1 MPRAEPDAPAFYMYA
16 TALRDAGKLPD
27 AESKVRRAIPLDP
40 KYAAAHKL
48 LAEILALEGKN
59 VEAVAE
65 QKRVEEL
72 GVDAKAPPAPK

>member
-1 MPRAEPDAPAFYMYA
+1 MYA
-16 TALRDAGKLPD
+16 FALKDAGRLPE
-27 AESKVRRAIPLDP
+27 AESKVRLAIQLDP
-40 KYAAAHKL
+40 KYVAAHNL
-48 LAEILALEGKN
+48 LAEILTLEGKN

>member
-1 MPRAEPDAPAFYMYA
+1 MYA

-48 LAEILALEGKN
+48 LAEILALEGKKDEAA
-59 VEAVAE
+59 VEE
-65 QKRVEEL
+65 KRGEEL

>member
-1 MPRAEPDAPAFYMYA
+1 MYA
-16 TALRDAGKLPD
+16 VALKDAGKLPD
-27 AESKVRRAIPLDP
+27 AENRIRRAIQLDP